1 MRPTVI
7 AGALAATIALAGCSN
22 PNDRNERA
30 LAGAA
35 IGTGAG
41 ALIGSMTG
49 SAGRGALIGGAL
61 GTLAGALTPPPQP
74 DAIPREPYIAQP
86 YDPRYGGW
94 YDQYGQ
100 WHHGQPPQGY
110 QPNYK

>member
-1 MRPTVI
+1 MPRLALILVPLL
-7 AGALAATIALAGCSN
+7 ALAACSD
-22 PNDRNERA
+22 PQDRDQRA

-41 ALIGSMTG
+41 ALIGSVTG

-74 DAIPREPYIAQP
+74 VTLPVEPRH
-86 YDPRYGGW
+86 GGW
-94 YDQYGQ
+94 YHQDEPWPEAPWQDG
-100 WHHGQPPQGY
+100 PPPKGY
-110 QPNYK
+110 PPSDK

>member
-1 MRPTVI
+1 MPRH
-7 AGALAATIALAGCSN
+7 ACLAAALLLALGACSN

-41 ALIGSMTG
+41 ALVGSLTG

-61 GTLAGALTPPPQP
+61 GTLAGALTPPPAP
-74 DAIPREPYIAQP
+74 EAIPDEPYLAAP

-94 YDQYGQ
+94 YDQYGD
-100 WHHGQPPQGY
+100 WHYGPPPLGY